1 MGLYY
6 LIRFVYVN
14 GPTWL
19 GLYEG
24 QNEHD
29 ICSSLTKVDA
39 EHWTKM
45 QTACTN
51 LIDRKVRSTLVGL
64 GAIASL
70 LMAWTSIQACA
81 NIAVAK
87 VYSKFL

>member
-1 MGLYY
+1 VQYFV
-6 LIRFVYVN
+6 RFVFVN

-19 GLYEG
+19 GFYEG

-39 EHWTKM
+39 VHWSQM
-45 QTACTN
+45 QTACTT
-51 LIDRKVRSTLVGL
+51 LIDRKVKATLVGL
-64 GAIASL
+64 GAIASIVF
-70 LMAWTSIQACA
+70 AWTSLQACA